1 MFMNKITI
9 KSTSNVRVEDV
20 ITGMRRKKRAP
31 SEKPFIL
38 KSIPFPIGVLVL
50 SRKVAIKGMSLVAIP
65 LSRFIAQPV
74 RKLGRLY
81 LN

>member
-9 KSTSNVRVEDV
+9 KSTLNGRVEDV

-31 SEKPFIL
+31 RKKPFIM

-50 SRKVAIKGMSLVAIP
+50 SQKAAIKGMSLVAIL
-65 LSRFIAQPV
+65 LSRFIVQPV

-81 LN
+81 RN